1 MFFQFSFEIKGQNLF
16 PDNHWGGGGGGIMFA
31 NKTGNFRG
39 DNKGLFK
46 CRPIAH

>member
-16 PDNHWGGGGGGIMFA
+16 PDNHWGGGGGGGQGKIMFA

-39 DNKGLFK
+39 DSKGLL
-46 CRPIAH
+46 I